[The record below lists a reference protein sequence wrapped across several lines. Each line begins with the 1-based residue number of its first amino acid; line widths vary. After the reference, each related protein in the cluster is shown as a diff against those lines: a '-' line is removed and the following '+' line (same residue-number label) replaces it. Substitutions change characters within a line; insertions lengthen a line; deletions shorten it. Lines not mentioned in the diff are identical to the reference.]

1 MAENNK
7 EKNGLR
13 ALRHSAEHVLT
24 QAMLKLYPDIKM
36 AMGPAIE
43 TGFYFDFDP
52 GEHKINENDFPK
64 IEAEMQKIIDTD
76 LSFIKE
82 KIEVAEARKL
92 FSDNEYKQEWLDG
105 IEDKK
110 EKAIIYRTGDQFVD
124 LCAGPHIKSTG
135 EIKAFKLLSIAG
147 AYWHGDEKNKMLT
160 RIYGTAFQSQK
171 DLGEYLEQCEQAEKR
186 DHRKIGK
193 ELELFAIEEEFGK
206 GLPLWLPKGAIL
218 RKLIM
223 DFALES
229 YFAKGY
235 QLVSTPHVARL
246 DLWKRSGHWNFYRD
260 SMYPS
265 MEIEN
270 DQFVIKPMNCPGH
283 VKIYNFK
290 PRSYRD
296 LPIKLTEMGTVY
308 RFEKSGELSGLTR
321 VRGFT
326 QDDAHIFCAP
336 EQLQDVLLETIDL
349 TRYIFKIFGFE
360 NLKIML
366 SVRGPNNKEKYLGSD
381 YTWELAEKVLEQALK
396 IKGLEFTRYEGEA
409 AFYGPKIDVL
419 VKDAIGRD
427 QQLSTI
433 QVDFNF
439 PEKFDMT
446 YVDSNGKE
454 QRPIMIHRALL
465 GSLERFIGVLIEHYA
480 GAFPLWLSP
489 EQIWVLPISSTH
501 QKYAQKVAQALK
513 ERDFRIIVKDENET
527 IGKKIRQGE
536 LDKIPYLL
544 VIGDKEIKNESVAV
558 RKRGQGDI
566 GAVKLDEFV
575 TKVEKEKKEK
585 I

>member
-1 MAENNK
+1 
-7 EKNGLR
+7 
-13 ALRHSAEHVLT
+13 
-24 QAMLKLYPDIKM
+24 
-36 AMGPAIE
+36 
-43 TGFYFDFDP
+43 
-52 GEHKINENDFPK
+52 
-64 IEAEMQKIIDTD
+64 
-76 LSFIKE
+76 
-82 KIEVAEARKL
+82 
-92 FSDNEYKQEWLDG
+92 
-105 IEDKK
+105 
-110 EKAIIYRTGDQFVD
+110 
-124 LCAGPHIKSTG
+124 
-135 EIKAFKLLSIAG
+135 
-147 AYWHGDEKNKMLT
+147 
-160 RIYGTAFQSQK
+160 
-171 DLGEYLEQCEQAEKR
+171 
-186 DHRKIGK
+186 
-193 ELELFAIEEEFGK
+193 
-206 GLPLWLPKGAIL
+206 
-218 RKLIM
+218 M